1 MREMS
6 KPKDESITLS
16 YLKKRIQKFIDDRD
30 WAKYH
35 TPKSLAISVA
45 IEASEL
51 LELFQWVK
59 DTELDNK
66 MNDPDT
72 FRKLEEELAD
82 VLIYC
87 LSLAN
92 VLDLDLATAVLK
104 KIKKN
109 ESKYPIDQVKGNYK
123 KYTELGG
130 DVSEK

>member
-1 MREMS
+1 MNKMDKS
-6 KPKDESITLS
+6 KDDSITLS

-35 TPKSLAISVA
+35 NPKSLSISIA

-59 DTELDNK
+59 DNELDSK
-66 MNDPDT
+66 VKDPDT
-72 FRKLEEELAD
+72 FAKLEEELAD
-82 VLIYC
+82 VVIYC

-92 VLDLDLATAVLK
+92 VVDLDLATAILK
-104 KIKKN
+104 KIEKN
-109 ESKYPIDQVKGNYK
+109 ESKYPIDKVKGDYK

-130 DVSEK
+130 DDSGE